1 VDTGGETAKY
11 PGPTIARFK
20 DPPLS
25 TTPPCASFNLVLN
38 ILDPCPVAVL
48 DTENGVAVEYI
59 SEKLTSLFLKA
70 VEPAFAILL
79 ETTDNSC
86 IAVAIPDLINPNIYI
101 SLGFLRSISK
111 DHAKN

>member
-1 VDTGGETAKY
+1 
-11 PGPTIARFK
+11 
-20 DPPLS
+20 
-25 TTPPCASFNLVLN
+25 
-38 ILDPCPVAVL
+38 
-48 DTENGVAVEYI
+48 
-59 SEKLTSLFLKA
+59 
-70 VEPAFAILL
+70 L